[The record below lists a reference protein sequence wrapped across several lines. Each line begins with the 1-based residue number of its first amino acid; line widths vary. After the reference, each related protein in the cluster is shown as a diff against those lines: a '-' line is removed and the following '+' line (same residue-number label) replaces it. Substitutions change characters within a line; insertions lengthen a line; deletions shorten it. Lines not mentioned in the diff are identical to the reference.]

1 VWIGEVDPEARTRIV
16 GRARA
21 RAPVDKQ
28 AAVIAL
34 CTRQGSAKAVAQELG
49 VSRYSL
55 YNWRT
60 QLLGQD
66 ARASMK
72 PKQDPPQVCERT
84 ELEQQLKA
92 LRQEIRR
99 LQLEQDILKKANELI
114 KKAHQEI
121 EWVILKHFRVRGAC
135 K

>member
-1 VWIGEVDPEARTRIV
+1 
-16 GRARA
+16 
-21 RAPVDKQ
+21 
-28 AAVIAL
+28 
-34 CTRQGSAKAVAQELG
+34 VAQELG

-72 PKQDPPQVCERT
+72 PKQDPPRVSERT
-84 ELEQQLKA
+84 ELEQQLEA

-99 LQLEQDILKKANELI
+99 LQLEQDILQKANEL
-114 KKAHQEI
+114 
-121 EWVILKHFRVRGAC
+121 LKNRPRGWPRPICLETSGA
-135 K
+135 